1 MLTTKYR
8 KETARFAGL
17 LYLIMGL
24 GGAFSIAYIPRTF
37 VVRGDAA
44 ATVSNILTSPLLY
57 RFGIV
62 ADLVNQTFFIL
73 LVIVLY
79 ELFRDVNRRHARLM
93 VGVVLVQ
100 VAMSSAIII
109 TQIAPLVLQS
119 GAAYLSVFPKIQL
132 DAMTLGVLTLRAQA
146 IIALGTYMGLWL
158 LPLGALVYRSGFIPR
173 VIGIL
178 LLIAG
183 FAYVISTLTFF
194 LARDY
199 FRYSSLLM
207 MAASALGEL
216 SIIGW
221 LLIKGAKEHP

>member
-1 MLTTKYR
+1 MMRTTSR
-8 KETARFAGL
+8 KDTARFAGF
-17 LYLIMGL
+17 LYFIMGL

-44 ATVSNILTSPLLY
+44 ATVSNILASPLLY

-73 LVIVLY
+73 LVVVLY
-79 ELFRDVNRRHARLM
+79 ELFKDVNRRHARFM
-93 VGVVLVQ
+93 VGLVLVQ

-119 GAAYLSVFPKIQL
+119 GAAYLSVFPKVQL

-146 IIALGTYMGLWL
+146 IVALGTYMGLWL
-158 LPLGALVYRSGFIPR
+158 LPLGALAYRSGFVPR
-173 VIGIL
+173 VIGVL

-199 FRYSSLLM
+199 FRYSSMLM
-207 MAASALGEL
+207 MAASAAGEL